1 MESYSEK
8 WEALEV
14 EGLKLKIEF
23 STLKDSKIDSE
34 TFFKEY
40 DIQFNNFC
48 EEVINQVKEGN
59 LKKRRYKIKW
69 AIPHSR
75 FYSQRL
81 ILNPQISQNQPKNYN
96 DKRNWF

>member
-1 MESYSEK
+1 MGSLRSRGSK
-8 WEALEV
+8 I
-14 EGLKLKIEF
+14 KIEF

-59 LKKRRYKIKW
+59 LKKEDIKLSGLS
-69 AIPHSR
+69 P
-75 FYSQRL
+75 
-81 ILNPQISQNQPKNYN
+81 ILEFIAKDLS
-96 DKRNWF
+96 

>member
-1 MESYSEK
+1 VNDKKNLLESYSER

-14 EGLKLKIEF
+14 KGLKLKIEF

-59 LKKRRYKIKW
+59 LKKEDIKLSGLS
-69 AIPHSR
+69 P
-75 FYSQRL
+75 
-81 ILNPQISQNQPKNYN
+81 ILEFIAKDLS
-96 DKRNWF
+96 

>member
-1 MESYSEK
+1 MNDKKNLLESYSEK

-40 DIQFNNFC
+40 DIRFNNFC

-59 LKKRRYKIKW
+59 LKKEDIKLSGLS
-69 AIPHSR
+69 P
-75 FYSQRL
+75 
-81 ILNPQISQNQPKNYN
+81 ILEFIAKDLS
-96 DKRNWF
+96 